1 MKNSWYPIIDIMNPS
16 ELKVLSCFD
25 EEVEI
30 LRRFGSSM
38 VNLEK
43 LELPER
49 FMDDDQ
55 QEL

>member
-1 MKNSWYPIIDIMNPS
+1 MNPS